1 MASFKVGN
9 VDATQ
14 STSITNISNVPSKVN
29 FEADS
34 IEDYI
39 NCVKTQFFEEYNI
52 ELSDSEITEIEE
64 IA

>member
-1 MASFKVGN
+1 MSVIGVMKKSYQSIVKVEFAYN
-9 VDATQ
+9 
-14 STSITNISNVPSKVN
+14 N

-52 ELSDSEITEIEE
+52 ELSDSEITEIED

>member
-34 IEDYI
+34 IYDIQEKLNLASLSASVFVSSCI
-39 NCVKTQFFEEYNI
+39 SSQVK
-52 ELSDSEITEIEE
+52 
-64 IA
+64 